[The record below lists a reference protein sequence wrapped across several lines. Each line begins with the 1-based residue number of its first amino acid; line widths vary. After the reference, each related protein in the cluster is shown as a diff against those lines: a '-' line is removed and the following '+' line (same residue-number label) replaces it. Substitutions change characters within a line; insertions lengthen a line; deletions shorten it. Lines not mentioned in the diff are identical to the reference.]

1 MSDEQVLTQ
10 FDEWIKDGSDVAAL
24 VLREWLEPVEGKDA
38 VIFPP
43 TYNLE
48 RTEGARRFKEAQDL
62 PGFYLTSKGQAYGYN
77 MDRLDEKT
85 SVCQIDSVGSQ
96 ANRME
101 PIFMRPQ
108 YQHLVPQVTIKAGNR
123 EVNLLQAGHRGAD
136 AIARYSDL
144 AKALDD
150 AFRAYEEGDASKLAK
165 IAPTSLVFGAWD
177 SRATQVKLPRV
188 VRSVIRAYD
197 VKPVHR
203 SAQYIPPLDYV
214 AEGLLDKPENK
225 TQQDAMSEQGLSHAP
240 AAWTHG
246 GVQVYRE
253 IRRDAIL
260 KVGAV
265 QTLGCAADEADGV
278 LILRRYVLGLALVSF
293 AATPETFLREGCE
306 LVPDSERKAES
317 TLVRRDGNREPF
329 AIDHD
334 QALAFATAAAE
345 DFGVGEARTGTFSAE
360 TAKQALGLSKQE
372 RKASRRRGRST
383 SET

>member
-1 MSDEQVLTQ
+1 MSNEQVLTQ
-10 FDEWIKDGSDVAAL
+10 FDEWIVDGGTVAAL
-24 VLREWLEPVEGKDA
+24 VMRQWLVPVEGKDA
-38 VIFPP
+38 IIFPP
-43 TYNLE
+43 TYAKPE
-48 RTEGARRFKEAQDL
+48 RMREEDWL
-62 PGFYLTSKGQAYGYN
+62 GYN
-77 MDRLDEKT
+77 IDPSGDG
-85 SVCQIDSVGSQ
+85 SNVCQIDSVGSQ

-101 PIFMRPQ
+101 PIFMRPE
-108 YQHLVPQVTIKAGNR
+108 YQHLVPQVTIKARNK
-123 EVNLLQAGHRGAD
+123 EVNLLEAGHRGAD

-144 AKALDD
+144 AQDLDE
-150 AFRAYEEGDASKLAK
+150 AFGAYEKSDASKLAK

-214 AEGLLDKPENK
+214 AEGLLDQPENK
-225 TQQDAMSEQGLSHAP
+225 PQQDAMSEQGLRHAP

-246 GVQVYRE
+246 GVQVHRE
-253 IRRDAIL
+253 IRRDAVL

-265 QTLGCAADEADGV
+265 QTLGCAAGEADGV
-278 LILRRYVLGLALVSF
+278 LKLRRYVLGLALVSLT
-293 AATPETFLREGCE
+293 ATPETFLREGCE

-317 TLVRRDGNREPF
+317 TLVRRDGTREPF
-329 AIDHD
+329 PIDHD

-345 DFGVGEARTGTFSAE
+345 SFGVGEPRTATFNAA

-372 RKASRRRGRST
+372 RKASRRRGRPT